1 MQNTLFISQTK
12 ITPEVKFEPNGS
24 LYWNGEAF
32 PEDAPTFFQPVLAWL
47 RGYIK
52 SEYVQ
57 IKNTKTYFKSKLL
70 YFNSGARPYIL
81 NAIKLLNELAQTGH
95 RVEID
100 WEYDMAGDIDEDDIN
115 FPELLENFSI
125 HINYILNK

>member
-1 MQNTLFISQTK
+1 MQSTLFINRTK
-12 ITPEVKFEPNGS
+12 ITPEVKFEPNGI
-24 LYWNGEAF
+24 LNWNGEAF
-32 PEDAPTFFQPVLAWL
+32 PEDAPGFFQPILAWL

-57 IKNTKTYFKSKLL
+57 KNGSKTYFKSQLM

-81 NAIKLLNELAQTGH
+81 NAIKILNELAQTGH
-95 RVEID
+95 KIDID

-115 FPELLENFSI
+115 FSELMENFCI
-125 HINYILNK
+125 NINYILK